1 MFKAPFSVWS
11 LGSDTKVLAIIILD
25 SDGHVV
31 HDDFH
36 QLGISPKNYA
46 CGELF
51 SCLSDSTFTLS

>member
-46 CGELF
+46 CGELI
-51 SCLSDSTFTLS
+51 